1 MNRELVASVV
11 TALLPLALIALTAL
25 AARAASIGV
34 RYIHDRRLALA
45 VELAAYGAAGVVAD
59 LMQHVVRDLKD
70 PKKQGTWTDV
80 AAAAVRLRA
89 VARVRE
95 LYPSAVRV
103 LEQAADDPQRVDDL
117 LATLVERAV
126 VNLKAR
132 PSGAPPPI
140 EVSEPH
146 NRAHSAPET
155 TP

>member
-11 TALLPLALIALTAL
+11 TALLPLALLALTAL
-25 AARAASIGV
+25 AARASTIAV

-70 PKKQGTWTDV
+70 PTRPGAWNDV

-89 VARVRE
+89 VARMRE

-103 LEQAADDPQRVDDL
+103 IEQAADDPKRVDDL

-126 VNLKAR
+126 VGLKAH
-132 PSGAPPPI
+132 PPGTPPPPTSPTDPSI
-140 EVSEPH
+140 
-146 NRAHSAPET
+146 
-155 TP
+155 

>member
-25 AARAASIGV
+25 AARASTVAA

-59 LMQHVVRDLKD
+59 LTQHVVRDLKD
-70 PKKQGTWTDV
+70 PTKPGAWNDV

-89 VARVRE
+89 VARMRE

-103 LEQAADDPQRVDDL
+103 LEQAVDDPKRVDDL

-126 VNLKAR
+126 VGLKVH
-132 PSGAPPPI
+132 PSGPAPPTEI
-140 EVSEPH
+140 FELRDRE
-146 NRAHSAPET
+146 RGAPEA

>member
-11 TALLPLALIALTAL
+11 TALLPLALIALTAF
-25 AARAASIGV
+25 AARAASVAV

-70 PKKQGTWTDV
+70 PAKPGAWNDV

-89 VARVRE
+89 VARMRE

-103 LEQAADDPQRVDDL
+103 LEQAADDPKRVDDL

-126 VNLKAR
+126 VDLKTP
-132 PSGAPPPI
+132 PSSPSPLVA
-140 EVSEPH
+140 VSESGD
-146 NRAHSAPET
+146 REAPQV

>member
-25 AARAASIGV
+25 AARAASVAV

-70 PKKQGTWTDV
+70 PAKPGAWNDV

-89 VARVRE
+89 VARMRE

-103 LEQAADDPQRVDDL
+103 LEQAADDPKRVDDL

-126 VNLKAR
+126 VDLKTHPPG
-132 PSGAPPPI
+132 PSLPTA
-140 EVSEPH
+140 VSESGD
-146 NRAHSAPET
+146 REAPQVA
-155 TP
+155 P